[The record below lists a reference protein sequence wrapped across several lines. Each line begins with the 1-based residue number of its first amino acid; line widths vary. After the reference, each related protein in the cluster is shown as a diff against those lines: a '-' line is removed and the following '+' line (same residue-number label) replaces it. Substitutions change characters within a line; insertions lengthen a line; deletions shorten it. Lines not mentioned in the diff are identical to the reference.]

1 MGKRAQ
7 GQGGA
12 SFTLGGIP
20 YVPFLLSSGM
30 LVGAILKYFYA
41 SSLQISVSIHTHTH
55 SIVYIKS
62 YVQIEL
68 NGSRKYEI
76 FHKAFLGNQTLAL
89 DSDVDLAGFK
99 K

>member
-1 MGKRAQ
+1 
-7 GQGGA
+7 
-12 SFTLGGIP
+12 
-20 YVPFLLSSGM
+20 M

-41 SSLQISVSIHTHTH
+41 SSLQICICFYTHTHTYP
-55 SIVYIKS
+55 IVYIKS

-76 FHKAFLGNQTLAL
+76 FHKALLGNQTLAL

>member
-1 MGKRAQ
+1 MY
-7 GQGGA
+7 
-12 SFTLGGIP
+12 L
-20 YVPFLLSSGM
+20 FL
-30 LVGAILKYFYA
+30 YT
-41 SSLQISVSIHTHTH
+41 HTHTYP
-55 SIVYIKS
+55 IVYIKS

-76 FHKAFLGNQTLAL
+76 FHKALLGNQTLAL

>member
-1 MGKRAQ
+1 MAP
-7 GQGGA
+7 
-12 SFTLGGIP
+12 LC
-20 YVPFLLSSGM
+20 
-30 LVGAILKYFYA
+30 
-41 SSLQISVSIHTHTH
+41 SVSAVEWYARGCYFKIFLCFIFTNMYLFLYTHTHTYP
-55 SIVYIKS
+55 IVYIKS

-76 FHKAFLGNQTLAL
+76 FHKALLGNQTLAL